1 VKRSIIA
8 AAAGVALLVS
18 AAPAS
23 AATSATGAEPASA
36 NVEATVEATLPT
48 AEIAFGNI
56 PVGATGTEK
65 PASISVNSNA
75 TWGATI
81 LANNATMQQWDTT
94 YAAQPG
100 GAELTNAFEWKLD
113 GGTYADITTTAASVV
128 TGQAVTGATP
138 ATVALSF
145 RQKASFADTVLT
157 GGPKYRLDLTYAVGQ
172 GL

>member
-1 VKRSIIA
+1 MKRSIIA

-23 AATSATGAEPASA
+23 AATSATGAQPASA

-65 PASISVNSNA
+65 PASISVSSNA

-81 LANNATMQQWDTT
+81 LANNANMQEWDTT
-94 YAAQPG
+94 YTAA
-100 GAELTNAFEWKLD
+100 GAQLTNAFEWKLD

-138 ATVALSF
+138 ATVDLSF
-145 RQKASFADTVLT
+145 RQTASFADTVLT